1 MLNIGSSD
9 PAKPNLVIKYGKKA
23 VEKLG
28 PKLLEKIK
36 KNFHGMSSFFST
48 DEEFPTQLQN
58 FEGRTQTEIRTLKEK
73 VEKLEKLVEGLQS
86 ILMKEW
92 NTTESGSKYRLFEE
106 RKNWDNA
113 ERHCQGFG
121 AHLAII
127 DNEAKNTFVT
137 NLINSS
143 ETSDFAWIGMK
154 TKTTTQTSTP
164 FTNFDAESPIDGC
177 AVMDAK
183 GVWSIR
189 SCIQL
194 RPFICQ
200 IIKSDISI

>member
-1 MLNIGSSD
+1 MRSIFVVLLL
-9 PAKPNLVIKYGKKA
+9 AA
-23 VEKLG
+23 VVQTQF
-28 PKLLEKIK
+28 
-36 KNFHGMSSFFST
+36 NFHGMSRSFFST

-73 VEKLEKLVEGLQS
+73 VEKLEKLIEGLQS

-92 NTTESGSKYRLFEE
+92 NQTESGSKYRLFEE

-113 ERHCQGFG
+113 EKHCQGFG

-164 FTNFDAESPIDGC
+164 FTNFDSESPIDGC
-177 AVMDAK
+177 AVMDSK
-183 GVWSIR
+183 GVWAIR

-194 RPFICQ
+194 RPFVCQ
-200 IIKSDISI
+200 IIRNDVNI

>member
-1 MLNIGSSD
+1 MRSIFSVLLL
-9 PAKPNLVIKYGKKA
+9 AA
-23 VEKLG
+23 VVQTQF
-28 PKLLEKIK
+28 
-36 KNFHGMSSFFST
+36 NFHGMRSFFST

-58 FEGRTQTEIRTLKEK
+58 FEGRTETEIRTLKEK
-73 VEKLEKLVEGLQS
+73 VARLEKLIDGLQS
-86 ILMKEW
+86 VLMKEW

-106 RKNWDNA
+106 RKSWDNA

-127 DNEAKNTFVT
+127 DNEAKNGFVT

-164 FTNFDAESPIDGC
+164 FTNFDSESPIDGC

-194 RPFICQ
+194 RPFVCQ
-200 IIKSDISI
+200 IIKNDVKI